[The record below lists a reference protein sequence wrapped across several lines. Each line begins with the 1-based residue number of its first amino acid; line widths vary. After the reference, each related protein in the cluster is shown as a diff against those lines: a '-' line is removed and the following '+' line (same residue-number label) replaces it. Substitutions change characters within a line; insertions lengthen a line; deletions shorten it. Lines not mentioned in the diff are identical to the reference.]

1 MKKIILLL
9 VILGVGLQSCK
20 NKKEEKNEDKVIEAA
35 KKVSDA
41 MITKKH
47 GLLTTLIKGK
57 PLLSYQYEIM
67 YPPEGVDSSYQR
79 SGFFHPLRTL
89 SGDTL
94 TRIQPEDH
102 YHHYG
107 IWNPWTHVLFE
118 GDTLDFWNLA
128 KKQATVRFANFKYE
142 KTENDIAE
150 YQALHEHVVLKNGKE
165 KIALNEL
172 QTVKVFQPDDNYYII
187 DLTFEYTCATDS
199 PFKILEYRYAG
210 FGWRATEEWHKNNSE
225 ILSSEGKTRLDAD
238 STPARWCI
246 VQGEL
251 GDNYGGVVMMSN
263 PQNFNHPEPLRI
275 WPMNDKDRGDVFAN
289 FSPTKNMDWLL
300 EPQKTYTL
308 KYRLIIFNNK
318 YTGDKAEALW
328 QEYIH
333 KTNQIK

>member
-1 MKKIILLL
+1 MKNIILLL
-9 VILGVGLQSCK
+9 AIVSLGFQSCK
-20 NKKEEKNEDKVIEAA
+20 GQKEEKKEEKVTVVEEKT
-35 KKVSDA
+35 SDA
-41 MITKKH
+41 TIIKDK
-47 GLLTTLIKGK
+47 GLLTTSIKK
-57 PLLSYQYEIM
+57 VPLLSYQYETM
-67 YPPEGVDSSYQR
+67 YPPEGVDSAYQR
-79 SGFFHPLRTL
+79 SGFIHPLKTL
-89 SGDTL
+89 NGHVL
-94 TRIQPEDH
+94 TRVQPEDH

-128 KKQATVRFANFKYE
+128 KKQATVRFADFKLE
-142 KTENDIAE
+142 KTENNIAE
-150 YQALHEHVVLKNGKE
+150 YQALHEHVVLKNGEE

-172 QTVKVFQPDDNYYII
+172 QTVKVFQPDDNYYIV
-187 DLTFEYTCATDS
+187 DFTFDYTCTTDS

-225 ILSSEGKTRLDAD
+225 IISSEGKTRLDAD

-251 GDNYGGVVMMSN
+251 GEDYGGVVMMSN

-300 EPQKTYTL
+300 EPGKTYTL
-308 KYRLIIFNNK
+308 KYRLVVFNGK
-318 YTGDKAEALW
+318 STPEKAEALW
-328 QEYIH
+328 QEYI
-333 KTNQIK
+333 K